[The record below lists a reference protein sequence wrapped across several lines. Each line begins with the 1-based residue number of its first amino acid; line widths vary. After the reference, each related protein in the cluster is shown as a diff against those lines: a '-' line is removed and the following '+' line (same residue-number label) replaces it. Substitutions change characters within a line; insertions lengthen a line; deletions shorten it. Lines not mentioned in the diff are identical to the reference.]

1 VTFQPKSSTIL
12 STYALPNGQVTT
24 ATNVVVV
31 VNEPITVSAVG
42 SDILSTNGIS
52 SCLNNG
58 TVTVNNLNMQFDR
71 SANLLTFDV
80 SGSSSKQQKVTVSL
94 VVAVYGTLVYY
105 KRFDPCD
112 AATKIDQ
119 LCPGML
125 SAPNTFS
132 VD

>member
-1 VTFQPKSSTIL
+1 MTFQPKSSTIL

-24 ATNVVVV
+24 ATSAVV
-31 VNEPITVSAVG
+31 VNEPTTVSVVG
-42 SDILSTNGIS
+42 SDILSTNGFS

-94 VVAVYGTLVYY
+94 VVAVYGKQVVY

-112 AATKIDQ
+112 AATKVDQ